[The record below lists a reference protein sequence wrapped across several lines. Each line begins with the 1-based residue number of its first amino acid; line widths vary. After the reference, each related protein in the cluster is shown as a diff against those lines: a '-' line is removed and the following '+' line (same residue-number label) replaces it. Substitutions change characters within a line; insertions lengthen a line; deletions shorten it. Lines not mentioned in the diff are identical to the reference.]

1 MSRWRFSRH
10 VPERRR
16 RLADDV
22 LVLAGFADALVAEA
36 RRLGAEVP
44 SGVGACATGWRSWGR
59 RLREWAD
66 RT

>member
-1 MSRWRFSRH
+1 MSRWRLRRH
-10 VPERRR
+10 VPERRA
-16 RLADDV
+16 RLANDV
-22 LVLAGFADALVAEA
+22 RVLAGFADAIVDEA

-44 SGVGACATGWRSWGR
+44 EGVGACATVWRFWGR